1 MMRTI
6 LLYFMAAVYIAAGIY
21 HFVNP
26 RMYQRIMPPYLPFP
40 TQLVFISGICE
51 IVLGFLLIPP
61 STRPAAAWLLIAL
74 LIAVFPANIQM
85 AINFW
90 QKKSP
95 YLWVAIARLPLQFLL
110 IWMAWL
116 FTKK

>member
-1 MMRTI
+1 MKLI
-6 LLYFMAAVYIAAGIY
+6 LLCLMALMYVAAGIY

-26 RMYQRIMPPYLPFP
+26 KLYMKIMPPYLPYHL
-40 TQLVFISGICE
+40 QLIYISGVIE
-51 IVLGFLLIPP
+51 IVLGILLIPE
-61 STRPAAAWLLIAL
+61 STRTIAAWLIIAL

-90 QKKSP
+90 QKNSSS
-95 YLWVAIARLPLQFLL
+95 LWIAIARLPLQVVL
-110 IWMAWL
+110 IWLAWL